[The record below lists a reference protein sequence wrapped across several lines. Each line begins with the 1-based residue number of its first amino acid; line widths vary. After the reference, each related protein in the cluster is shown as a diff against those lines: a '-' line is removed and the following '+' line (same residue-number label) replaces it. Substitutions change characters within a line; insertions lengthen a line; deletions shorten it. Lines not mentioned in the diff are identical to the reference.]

1 MNGWIIA
8 KRELKM
14 ITRSKWLLSF
24 SLLFTAVAVIT
35 VYTGMTSSVSG
46 FSGFSRVTA
55 SLLNLS
61 LFLVPLLTLLMGTMF
76 VAGEQEDGH
85 LLLLFT
91 SPISP
96 VSILI
101 GKYIGLSL
109 ALSAALSFSYG
120 LVGLFLLILFQQL
133 PGSLFFFFLFSLL
146 LMLMFLSIALLIGFF
161 SPNRF
166 HALGTSLLVWAFY
179 VLFYEFIV
187 MGLISSIAQ
196 ANWVLPI
203 LSASVFLNPVELVRV
218 WSIISLKSGTVL
230 GPSIYDF
237 TVWAEHVYGQVAFIA
252 ASILWTILP
261 LFITNQWIKR
271 RNRL

>member
-91 SPISP
+91 APISP

-120 LVGLFLLILFQQL
+120 LVGLFLLLLFQQL
-133 PGSLFFFFLFSLL
+133 SGSLFFFFLFSLL

-166 HALGTSLLVWAFY
+166 HALGISLLVWAFY

-187 MGLISSIAQ
+187 MALISSIAQ
-196 ANWVLPI
+196 TNWVLPI
-203 LSASVFLNPVELVRV
+203 LSLSVFLNPVELVRV

-230 GPSIYDF
+230 GPSIYNF
-237 TVWAEHVYGQVAFIA
+237 TIWAEHVYGQVTFIA
-252 ASILWTILP
+252 SVILWTILP